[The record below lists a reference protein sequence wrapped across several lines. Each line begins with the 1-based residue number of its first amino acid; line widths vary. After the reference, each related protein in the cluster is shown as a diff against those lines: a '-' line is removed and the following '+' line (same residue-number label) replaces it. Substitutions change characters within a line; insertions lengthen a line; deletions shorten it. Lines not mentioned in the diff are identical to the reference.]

1 MNKAKLK
8 KAVDD
13 IELNG
18 FLEYLVFRPDLETL
32 EVISGVSKDNLVL
45 AIDVLK
51 RIEYGLDEA
60 EQELYD
66 EEEDV

>member
-1 MNKAKLK
+1 MNKTKLK
-8 KAVDD
+8 SAIDQ
-13 IELNG
+13 IESKG

-32 EVISGVSKDNLVL
+32 EFISGVSKENLVL

-66 EEEDV
+66 EEDDV

>member
-1 MNKAKLK
+1 MNKEKLK
-8 KAVDD
+8 KVIDT
-13 IELNG
+13 IESNG
-18 FLEYLVFRPDLETL
+18 VLEYLVFRPDLETL

-66 EEEDV
+66 GEDDV